1 MMKSAV
7 KRVGAMLAAWTMLSP
22 GVARARDPEQMAR
35 VPLGPMGYQTMLPE
49 FMLGGSSM
57 LTVHFVD
64 AGHLLITFGLRQ
76 LMKREADDQPDDE
89 DRMVGAN
96 LVELPSGKVL
106 AQTQWRLHD
115 RGQYLWSLGHGR
127 FLLRVR
133 DRLTVLA
140 PMQGVGAGNAFREL
154 PLLHVDR
161 NIVALQVSADGDLL
175 TVETT
180 SRTPGNTGAAS
191 DGTPADPAPVQINFY
206 RMKSTGEGAEGLLAV
221 SAGAIRARTAVDLP
235 MTTAGFLD
243 VIEGGKDRWLF
254 DFDEHAGKVD
264 ELAEFDTTCFPQST
278 FVGHSEFVAIGCRGS
293 SARQDLAGFNLKGEE
308 MWQQNFLDT
317 QTAPVFSFA
326 PAAGRFALG
335 RIVVT
340 GAVDPEGPLPE
351 NMVSAQEV
359 RVMQSY
365 DGKLLFRIDCT
376 PVERAG
382 GNFALSGDG
391 MRLAVVRETLVH
403 HEATKDYDEYT
414 EHEAAVEVY
423 ALPPLTGQDQA
434 AVKQAEAQ
442 APQDTGARID
452 LSLERVSTPLA
463 TDATDAASGASSSS
477 AENGAAVSASTVDSG
492 SAETAASA
500 ASKTGGDSSAQAAAS
515 VGDQGTPVAAGA
527 VVLGDPEPGAA
538 RKRPTLY
545 GPDEM
550 PAGSTSR

>member
-1 MMKSAV
+1 M
-7 KRVGAMLAAWTMLSP
+7 
-22 GVARARDPEQMAR
+22 
-35 VPLGPMGYQTMLPE
+35 
-49 FMLGGSSM
+49 
-57 LTVHFVD
+57 
-64 AGHLLITFGLRQ
+64 
-76 LMKREADDQPDDE
+76 
-89 DRMVGAN
+89 
-96 LVELPSGKVL
+96 
-106 AQTQWRLHD
+106 
-115 RGQYLWSLGHGR
+115 
-127 FLLRVR
+127 
-133 DRLTVLA
+133 
-140 PMQGVGAGNAFREL
+140 
-154 PLLHVDR
+154 
-161 NIVALQVSADGDLL
+161 ALQVSADGDLL

-180 SRTPGNTGAAS
+180 SAHWADTGTAS
-191 DGTPADPAPVQINFY
+191 DGTPDDPAPVQINFY
-206 RMKSTGEGAEGLLAV
+206 RMKSTGEGAEGLLV
-221 SAGAIRARTAVDLP
+221 SSAGAIRARKAVDLP

-264 ELAEFDTTCFPQST
+264 ELAEWDTTCFPQST
-278 FVGHSEFVAIGCRGS
+278 FVGHSEFVAFGCRGI
-293 SARQDLAGFNLKGEE
+293 AGRQELAGFNLKGEE
-308 MWQQNFLDT
+308 MWQQSFLDT
-317 QTAPVFSFA
+317 QTAPAFSFA

-335 RIVVT
+335 RVLVS
-340 GAVDPEGPLPE
+340 GAIDPDGPLPE

-365 DGKLLFRIDCT
+365 DGKLIFRIDCT

-434 AVKQAEAQ
+434 AVKQAEAL

-463 TDATDAASGASSSS
+463 TDATDSASGASSSS
-477 AENGAAVSASTVDSG
+477 AESGAAV
-492 SAETAASA
+492 TAASA
-500 ASKTGGDSSAQAAAS
+500 ASTTGGDSSAQAAAS
-515 VGDQGTPVAAGA
+515 VGEQGTPVAAGA

-545 GPDEM
+545 GPDET